1 MDTYLPGDKI
11 NIQKSIV
18 KHIEYTLATT
28 KFDVNA
34 HYLFQGT
41 ALSVR
46 DCLLE
51 QWDDTQLFIRINN
64 PKKLYY
70 MSIEFLLGRL
80 LQNTL
85 VCIDLE
91 KCYKE
96 AMNEF
101 GIKIEEI

>member
-1 MDTYLPGDKI
+1 
-11 NIQKSIV
+11 
-18 KHIEYTLATT
+18 
-28 KFDVNA
+28 
-34 HYLFQGT
+34 
-41 ALSVR
+41 
-46 DCLLE
+46 
-51 QWDDTQLFIRINN
+51 
-64 PKKLYY
+64 

-80 LQNTL
+80 PQNTL